1 MISFEFSKPTYKNCN
16 MKLKGFCL
24 FLICLSFSYLVK
36 AQSYYP
42 SIDGQDELDVKI
54 IRVDKNLANT
64 IIRFKYINSS
74 PKEHYILLNPPNNGD
89 AYFIQSN
96 GIRFNLLKTEGI
108 ANKDEVTIAYPNKSV
123 MFSAYFEPL
132 PSSITKFDLIEG
144 ANGTWH
150 FYGIDLSKQ
159 NNFSGKSKTVANERK
174 KAEPIS
180 RNKRETT
187 TPDLS
192 VPYLMYV
199 ISPADFTDVNGTNL
213 ITLPVG
219 TPLEV
224 LNEENDYY
232 KVRNNGYIGYV
243 NRYLL
248 GDTKKQPDRYLTPDQ
263 LVNSSTQT
271 RTEEVKVLYPSLHP
285 TDDEEEQKLDK
296 WLNESKEHLI
306 KRNGPPAKISTDGKG
321 GEIYTYEA
329 TYTTTIA
336 EGSSYTIHNDGK
348 YVLPQYKDVT
358 FDTPATRRQVTHSN
372 MFFIDKDGI
381 IYYWLIKDR

>member
-1 MISFEFSKPTYKNCN
+1 
-16 MKLKGFCL
+16 MKFKVLCL
-24 FLICLSFSYLVK
+24 VLICLSFSYLIK
-36 AQSYYP
+36 AQTFFP
-42 SIDGQDELDVKI
+42 SIDGQAELDVKI
-54 IRVDKNLANT
+54 IRVDKNLSNT

-74 PKEHYILLNPPNNGD
+74 QKEHYILLNPPNSSD

-96 GIRFNLLKTEGI
+96 GMRFKLLKTEGI
-108 ANKDEVTIAYPNKSV
+108 ANKDQVTIAYPNKPV
-123 MFSAYFEPL
+123 MFSAFFEPL
-132 PSSITKFDLIEG
+132 PSSIVKFDLIEG
-144 ANGTWH
+144 INGTWH
-150 FYGIDLSKQ
+150 FYGINLFEDS
-159 NNFSGKSKTVANERK
+159 NSPIKSKIDIHYSTQTD
-174 KAEPIS
+174 PFT
-180 RNKRETT
+180 RNKRNTT
-187 TPDLS
+187 TPDLALPYIIS
-192 VPYLMYV
+192 VIV
-199 ISPADFTDVNGTNL
+199 SADFTDINGKNL

-219 TPLEV
+219 TKLEV

-243 NRYLL
+243 NRFFL
-248 GDTKKQPDRYLTPDQ
+248 GAGSKPDRYITPEELTK
-263 LVNSSTQT
+263 NTSQT
-271 RTEEVKVLYPSLHP
+271 RKEEVKKLYPSLNP
-285 TDDEEEQKLDK
+285 TDDEEEQKLDR

-321 GEIYTYEA
+321 GEIYTYEV

-358 FDTPATRRQVTHSN
+358 FDTPAARRQVTHSN

>member
-1 MISFEFSKPTYKNCN
+1 MKNKSIILFACLLLPLLSNAQTFNPT
-16 MKLKGFCL
+16 
-24 FLICLSFSYLVK
+24 I
-36 AQSYYP
+36 QR
-42 SIDGQDELDVKI
+42 QDENNLRILKI
-54 IRVDKNLANT
+54 EKNTSNT
-64 IIRFKYINSS
+64 VIQFEYAR
-74 PKEHYILLNPPNNGD
+74 KESNGIYILLSPPNSNN
-89 AYFIQSN
+89 AYYILAN
-96 GIRFNLLKTEGI
+96 GIKFNLLKTGGI
-108 ANKDEVTIAYPNKSV
+108 ANTDGITTAFYDIPVKFTAT
-123 MFSAYFEPL
+123 FEPL
-132 PSSITKFDLIEG
+132 PKSITKFDLIEG
-144 ANGTWH
+144 ETGTWN

-159 NNFSGKSKTVANERK
+159 NNSSDKSKTVANERK

-213 ITLPVG
+213 ITLPIG

-271 RTEEVKVLYPSLHP
+271 RTEGVKVLYPSLHP
-285 TDDEEEQKLDK
+285 NNEEEKTMDG
-296 WLNESKEHLI
+296 WLNSSKANLL
-306 KRNGPPAKISTDGKG
+306 RTNGTPTTISSDGKG
-321 GEIYTYEA
+321 GEIYSYEMS
-329 TYTTTIA
+329 YTKTIGG
-336 EGSSYTIHNDGK
+336 GSSYTIHNDGK

-358 FDTPATRRQVTHSN
+358 FDTPAARRQVTHSN

>member
-1 MISFEFSKPTYKNCN
+1 
-16 MKLKGFCL
+16 MKIKGFCL
-24 FLICLSFSYLVK
+24 FLICLSLSYLIK
-36 AQSYYP
+36 AQTYYP
-42 SIDGQDELDVKI
+42 SIDGQAELDVKI
-54 IRVDKNLANT
+54 IRVDKNLTNT

-108 ANKDEVTIAYPNKSV
+108 ANKDEVTIAYPNKPV

-150 FYGIDLSKQ
+150 FYGIDLLRQ
-159 NNFSGKSKTVANERK
+159 NNFSDKSKTVANERK

-192 VPYLMYV
+192 VPYLIYV

-232 KVRNNGYIGYV
+232 KVRNNSHIGYV

-248 GDTKKQPDRYLTPDQ
+248 GKTKNTPDRYLTPDQ

-285 TDDEEEQKLDK
+285 NNEEEKTMDG
-296 WLNESKEHLI
+296 WLNSSKANLL
-306 KRNGPPAKISTDGKG
+306 RTNGTPTTISSDGKE
-321 GEIYTYEA
+321 GEIYSYEIS
-329 TYTTTIA
+329 YTKTIGG
-336 EGSSYTIHNDGK
+336 GSSYIIHNDGK

-358 FDTPATRRQVTHSN
+358 FDTPAARRQVTHSN